1 MSPFEKSFAPPRLQ
15 RAVSPLT
22 GFWLSGTPLREKS
35 IARRGVSLS
44 LSLTMLVCPR
54 TSLLRAYG
62 RLDMLG
68 VVGKELDVQM
78 SPD

>member
-1 MSPFEKSFAPPRLQ
+1 MSPFGKVLLLRDYKEQLALSLAFSHRARLCV
-15 RAVSPLT
+15 RKVL
-22 GFWLSGTPLREKS
+22 LVEE
-35 IARRGVSLS
+35 SLS

-68 VVGKELDVQM
+68 VVGKELDV
-78 SPD
+78 

>member
-1 MSPFEKSFAPPRLQ
+1 MSPVGKFLLLRDYKEQLALSLAFSHQTRLC
-15 RAVSPLT
+15 VKKL
-22 GFWLSGTPLREKS
+22 F
-35 IARRGVSLS
+35 ARRGVS

-54 TSLLRAYG
+54 RSLLRAYG